1 LKQSMSP
8 DILRDHD
15 SRIDTG
21 EAVGVTRG
29 AADPWAA
36 KRSLAEASPLSFW
49 LDSPQAPEPALPF
62 YGRDE
67 CDLAVVGGGLTGA
80 WTALLA
86 KERDPARDVVLLEG
100 GRIGWQASGRNGGFC
115 MATLTHGGAN
125 GLSHFPEEL
134 ETLDRLGLE
143 NLDEVE
149 RAVARYDID
158 CDWRRT
164 GEISVAV
171 APWQVG
177 ELAET
182 RDRMVAAGQNWA
194 WLDGAAVRAQIA
206 SPTYLAGL
214 WNKDRCAM
222 VDPARL
228 VWGLA
233 RAAQGLGARVHEHT
247 RVENVER
254 RGAGLLLHTPGG
266 VLSARRVMLATN
278 ALPGLLPAM
287 RRRVVPVYDYAL
299 MTEPLSDEQWA
310 AVGWRGHQ
318 GVADAGNRFH
328 YYRRTADGRI
338 LWGGYDAVYHYGSA
352 VRAELERRPQT
363 FEKLAAHFVTT
374 FPQLQGLRF
383 THAWAGAIDTCTR
396 LCQFWGTAHGGRVA
410 YALGYTGMGVG
421 ESRFGASVALDLLD
435 GVVGEHAG
443 LKLTTTKP
451 VPWPPEPLRSAVVGL
466 TSWSLGRADASGGRR
481 NVWLRA
487 LDRLGL
493 GFDS

>member
-1 LKQSMSP
+1 MTP
-8 DILRDHD
+8 P
-15 SRIDTG
+15 
-21 EAVGVTRG
+21 TRHTVDPV
-29 AADPWAA
+29 AARRA
-36 KRSLAEASPLSFW
+36 LADVSTLPFW
-49 LDSPQAPEPALPF
+49 LDSPQAPEPAAPLQ
-62 YGRDE
+62 GHDE
-67 CDLAVVGGGLTGA
+67 CDLAVVGGGLTGV

-86 KERDPARDVVLLEG
+86 KERDRDRKVVLLEAD
-100 GRIGWQASGRNGGFC
+100 RIGWQASGRNGGFC

-125 GLSHFPEEL
+125 GLSHFREEMDQ
-134 ETLDRLGLE
+134 LDRLGLE

-149 RAVARYDID
+149 RAVAGYEID

-164 GEISVAV
+164 GEIHVAV
-171 APWQVG
+171 APWQVR
-177 ELAET
+177 ELAAT
-182 RDRMVAAGQNWA
+182 HDAMVAAGQVWE
-194 WLDGAAVRAQIA
+194 WLDGPAIRAEVA
-206 SPTYLAGL
+206 SPMYLAGL
-214 WNKDRCAM
+214 WNKERCAM

-233 RAAQGLGARVHEHT
+233 RAAQGLGVRVHEHT
-247 RVENVER
+247 RLESVER
-254 RGAGLLLHTPGG
+254 GHAGVLLRTPGG
-266 VLSARRVMLATN
+266 TLKAHRVMLATN
-278 ALPGLLPAM
+278 AAPGPIPAM

-299 MTEPLSDEQWA
+299 MTEPLSEGQWS
-310 AVGWRGHQ
+310 AVGWRGFQ
-318 GVADAGNRFH
+318 GFSDAGNRFH
-328 YYRRTADGRI
+328 YYRRTADGRV
-338 LWGGYDAVYHYGSA
+338 LWGGYDALYYYGSA
-352 VRAELERRPQT
+352 MRPELEWRPQT
-363 FEKLAAHFVTT
+363 FEKLAAQFFTA

-396 LCQFWGTAHGGRVA
+396 LCQFWGTAYGGRVA

-435 GVVGEHAG
+435 GAGGDHAG

-451 VPWPPEPLRSAVVGL
+451 VPWPPEPLRSAVIGL